1 MVGTGKNSVHRDFP
15 EIESR
20 ERTVRSRRR
29 RRPTGL
35 RWRHKQFLLPVA
47 IVHYDFFALVSYTE
61 TDRVGG
67 DCFNHFVHPF
77 GHRLIVNR
85 THSLPVGLY
94 YWSDVPIKKGSIV
107 LFKLDQSTPL
117 QQLGINRGY
126 EARKLPL
133 LKRVVALAGDV
144 VSVSPSGV
152 SINGQLL
159 PNSAPLFDDEAG
171 RPLTMAQL
179 DHLKLSADQVF
190 LMGVTPTSWDSRYFG
205 PVPLS
210 RCSGSFVP
218 VLTWP

>member
-1 MVGTGKNSVHRDFP
+1 LVV
-15 EIESR
+15 I
-20 ERTVRSRRR
+20 
-29 RRPTGL
+29 
-35 RWRHKQFLLPVA
+35 
-47 IVHYDFFALVSYTE
+47 ALITS
-61 TDRVGG
+61 
-67 DCFNHFVHPF
+67 FILF

-94 YWSDVPIKKGSIV
+94 YWTDMPIKKGSIV
-107 LFKLDQSTPL
+107 LFKPDQSTPL

-144 VSVSPSGV
+144 VSVSSSGV
-152 SINGQLL
+152 SINGQPL

-179 DHLKLSADQVF
+179 YHFRLGTDQAF

-218 VLTWP
+218 VLNILAVHVFYLLPETPAVAKEKSEPVFQVTGSRGFTSCRRFAP

>member
-1 MVGTGKNSVHRDFP
+1 MGKL
-15 EIESR
+15 I
-20 ERTVRSRRR
+20 
-29 RRPTGL
+29 
-35 RWRHKQFLLPVA
+35 
-47 IVHYDFFALVSYTE
+47 ALVVIALITS
-61 TDRVGG
+61 
-67 DCFNHFVHPF
+67 FILF

-94 YWSDVPIKKGSIV
+94 YWTHVPIKKGSIV
-107 LFKLDQSTPL
+107 LFKPDQSTP
-117 QQLGINRGY
+117 QQLGIKRGY
-126 EARKLPL
+126 EARELPL
-133 LKRVVALAGDV
+133 LKRVVALANDV
-144 VSVSPSGV
+144 VSVSSSGV

-159 PNSAPLFDDEAG
+159 PNSAPLFRDEGG

-179 DHLKLSADQVF
+179 DHFMLGTDQAF

>member
-1 MVGTGKNSVHRDFP
+1 MPSLIAISLLSFHDAETG
-15 EIESR
+15 
-20 ERTVRSRRR
+20 
-29 RRPTGL
+29 
-35 RWRHKQFLLPVA
+35 
-47 IVHYDFFALVSYTE
+47 
-61 TDRVGG
+61 RVGG
-67 DCFNHFVHPF
+67 DWFNTSFILF

-94 YWSDVPIKKGSIV
+94 YWSDVPIKKGSSYSSQIN
-107 LFKLDQSTPL
+107 STPL
-117 QQLGINRGY
+117 QQLGIKRGD

-144 VSVSPSGV
+144 VSVSSSGV

-159 PNSAPLFDDEAG
+159 PNSAPLFHDEAG

-179 DHLKLSADQVF
+179 DHFRLRPDQAF